1 MSQDPGPRP
10 GQSSLRHIPPRLG
23 SLVQRSALL
32 ALGRRSL
39 LLCNHSRLRRQP
51 RLALLSYPAPSV
63 GDALRHGL
71 LHLSE
76 TDLGCIVTKVERTAA
91 STVLPEKIHKAWRT
105 PCTGR

>member
-1 MSQDPGPRP
+1 MMSQDPGPRP

-39 LLCNHSRLRRQP
+39 LLCNHSR
-51 RLALLSYPAPSV
+51 
-63 GDALRHGL
+63 HGR

-76 TDLGCIVTKVERTAA
+76 TGLGCIG
-91 STVLPEKIHKAWRT
+91 
-105 PCTGR
+105 TGRHQGGAHSSVSGVAREDPQTLANPL